1 MRILIVIGLAAMLL
15 VQPAP
20 AQTPIRGFA
29 GSSLTAQHAR
39 ERQLRAVPSADSLRA
54 RMRLLSEHPHEAG
67 TDRSRAVA
75 ELILARFKSFGLDA
89 RIEQFEALMPR
100 PLERRLELLGPESYV
115 ATLKEPTLVE
125 DKDSNDA
132 DQLPTYNAFSPD
144 GDVTGEVVFVN
155 YGVPDDYRVLD
166 SLGISVRGR
175 IVIAK
180 YGRSWR
186 GIKPKVAAERGA
198 IATIIYSDP
207 RDDGY
212 FVGDVYP
219 KGSMRPWTG
228 VQRGSVMDMPTHP
241 GDPLSP
247 GWASEP
253 GSRRLAL
260 SEAKTIERVPVLPI
274 SYQDALP
281 ILRNLGGAVVPD
293 AWKGALPITY
303 HFGPGPA
310 RVRLTLKFD
319 WQTRPL
325 YNVIARVPGTTDA
338 DQWIIYGNH
347 HDAWVNG
354 AEDPIS
360 GMVALEE
367 SARSVGTL
375 LKTGWRPARTLIFA
389 AWDGEEWGLLGS
401 TEWAEKY
408 RDQLR
413 RNAVL
418 YLNSD
423 TNGRGFIFA
432 GGSHSLQSFMTEV
445 ARDVQ
450 DPRTNKSVL
459 DVWLARRQAGLPMQS
474 VPVVPRADSTRS
486 VASTDQPA
494 GAGARPDTLFLL
506 DALGSGSDYTAFLDH
521 VGLPSLHVSY
531 GGEVQAGIYHSVY
544 DTYDFYRRFH
554 DTTFV
559 YGVTEAQTTGTLL
572 VRLADA
578 TVLPF
583 EYGNVVRTYR
593 RYVSEIESEA
603 RKKSEVRSL
612 DLSNVRASI
621 DRLEQASLEFER
633 VLAATLQKSPQQL
646 RAARRTLSDANRQL
660 FQAEQALSDEAGLP
674 ERAWFK
680 HLIYAPGFYTGYGVK
695 TMPGIRE
702 AVEDRPNLAVATRE
716 AARVAAAIELYAA
729 RILAVTATL
738 RPLTSD

>member
-1 MRILIVIGLAAMLL
+1 MRRLYIISGILLLAFSSG
-15 VQPAP
+15 VT
-20 AQTPIRGFA
+20 AQVPIRGFPPSA
-29 GSSLTAQHAR
+29 IADQRKR
-39 ERQLRAVPSADSLRA
+39 EQQLHAVPSADSLRA
-54 RMRLLSEHPHEAG
+54 RMRLLSEFPHEAG
-67 TDRSRAVA
+67 TDRSRQVA

-89 RIEQFEALMPR
+89 SIERFEALMPR
-100 PLERRLELLGPESYV
+100 PVERQLELIAPERYI
-115 ATLKEPTLVE
+115 AKLKEPALPE
-125 DKDSNDA
+125 DKDSGDA
-132 DQLPTYNAFSPD
+132 DQLPTFNAYSPD

-155 YGVPDDYRVLD
+155 YGVPDDYRILD
-166 SLGISVRGR
+166 SLGISVRGK

-207 RDDGY
+207 RDDGF

-219 KGSMRPWTG
+219 KGSMRPAFG
-228 VQRGSVMDMPTHP
+228 VQRGSVMDMPTFP

-247 GWASEP
+247 GWASEA
-253 GSRRLAL
+253 GSRRLSL
-260 SEAKTIERVPVLPI
+260 SEATTLEPIPVLPI
-274 SYQDALP
+274 SYEDALP

-310 RVRLTLKFD
+310 QVHLRLKFE
-319 WQTRPL
+319 WATRPL
-325 YNVIARVPGTTDA
+325 YNVIARVPGARDP

-367 SARSVGTL
+367 TARSVGEL
-375 LKTGWRPARTLIFA
+375 LKTGWRPARTLMFA

-401 TEWAEKY
+401 TEWAEKH
-408 RDQLR
+408 RAELR
-413 RNAVL
+413 EKAVL

-432 GGSHSLQSFMTEV
+432 AGSHSLQSFLAEI
-445 ARDVQ
+445 ARDIP
-450 DPRTNKSVL
+450 DPRQSKSVL

-474 VPVVPRADSTRS
+474 VPVVPRTGA
-486 VASTDQPA
+486 APA
-494 GAGARPDTLFLL
+494 RNDTIFNI

-521 VGLPSLHVSY
+521 LGLTSLHVSY
-531 GGEVQAGIYHSVY
+531 GGEGSAGIYHSVY
-544 DTYDFYRRFH
+544 DTYDFYRRFL

-559 YGVTEAQTTGTLL
+559 YGVTEARTTGSIML
-572 VRLADA
+572 RLSEA

-583 EYGNVVRTYR
+583 EFGNVVRTYR
-593 RYVSEIESEA
+593 KYVGEIETEA
-603 RKKSEVRSL
+603 KKKDAVKAL
-612 DLSNVRASI
+612 NLANVRASLN
-621 DRLEQASLEFER
+621 RLETSAQQFETAMSAVLKLPPAR
-633 VLAATLQKSPQQL
+633 LDAVRTQLAAV
-646 RAARRTLSDANRQL
+646 NRLL
-660 FQAEQALSDEAGLP
+660 FQAEQALTDEAGLP
-674 ERAWFK
+674 ERPWFK

-702 AVEDRPNLAVATRE
+702 AVEDKPDLAVATRE
-716 AARVAAAIELYAA
+716 AARVAAAIDRYAA
-729 RILAVTATL
+729 RVREAARRL
-738 RPLTSD
+738 RL

>member
-1 MRILIVIGLAAMLL
+1 MRIAIVAGAAAAVLAQSAL
-15 VQPAP
+15 
-20 AQTPIRGFA
+20 AQSPIRGFSGA
-29 GSSLTAQHAR
+29 ALAAQHNR

-89 RIEQFEALMPR
+89 RIEPFEALMPR
-100 PLERRLELLGPESYV
+100 PLERRLELLAPESYV
-115 ATLKEPTLVE
+115 ARLTEPALAE

-132 DQLPTYNAFSPD
+132 EQLPTYNAFSPD

-155 YGVPDDYRVLD
+155 YGVPEDYRLLD

-207 RDDGY
+207 KDDGF

-253 GSRRLAL
+253 GSRRLAV
-260 SEAKTIERVPVLPI
+260 SEAQTIERIPVLPI
-274 SYQDALP
+274 SYEDALP
-281 ILRNLGGAVVPD
+281 ILRNLGGNVVPD

-303 HFGPGPA
+303 HLGPGPA

-325 YNVIARVPGTTDA
+325 YNVIARVPGATDP

-367 SARSVGTL
+367 TARAVGTL
-375 LKTGWRPARTLIFA
+375 LKTGWRPARTLLFA

-408 RDQLR
+408 RDELR

-423 TNGRGFIFA
+423 TNGRGLISV
-432 GGSHSLQSFMTEV
+432 GGSHSLQTFMTEV
-445 ARDVQ
+445 ARDVP
-450 DPRTNKSVL
+450 DPRTGRSVL
-459 DVWLARRQAGLPMQS
+459 DTWIARRRPGVRLPTTTVTLS
-474 VPVVPRADSTRS
+474 ADSS
-486 VASTDQPA
+486 VASGAPA
-494 GAGARPDTLFLL
+494 LRADTLFNL

-521 VGLPSLHVSY
+521 VGLPSLNVSY
-531 GGEVQAGIYHSVY
+531 GGEAQAGIYHSIY
-544 DTYDFYRRFH
+544 DTYDFYRRFL

-559 YGVTEAQTTGTLL
+559 YGVAEAQTTSTLL

-583 EYGNVVRTYR
+583 EFGNVVRTYR
-593 RYVSEIESEA
+593 RYVTEIETQA
-603 RKKSEVRSL
+603 KMKDAVKSL
-612 DLSNVRASI
+612 DLANVRASL
-621 DRLEQASLEFER
+621 DRLEAASQQFET
-633 VLAATLQKSPQQL
+633 AFHATMQLPPERL
-646 RAARRTLSDANRQL
+646 RAARRTLSEVNRTL
-660 FQAEQALSDEAGLP
+660 FQAEQALTHQDGLP
-674 ERAWFK
+674 ERRWFR

-702 AVEDRPNLAVATRE
+702 AVEDKPDLQVATRE
-716 AARVAAAIELYAA
+716 AARVAAAIDAYARQIAAAAA
-729 RILAVTATL
+729 RL
-738 RPLTSD
+738 PE